1 MGDARPEWLDDWR
14 RWKQLTAVARNNL
27 YFVPPALI
35 QRHTPRF
42 LEGTEIICQ
51 HLETARAKRPR

>member
-1 MGDARPEWLDDWR
+1 M
-14 RWKQLTAVARNNL
+14 TAVARDDL

-35 QRHTPRF
+35 QRHTPRL
-42 LEGTEIICQ
+42 LEGTEIICK